1 MKLNIFPAR
10 QGFLWV
16 KLGVKTFLRQPLALS
31 GLFFIFMLLMS
42 MLSLLP
48 VLGNALA
55 LALLPGATLGLMAA
69 TQEAVKG
76 KFPMPTILLSG
87 FRAGR
92 KELRSMVVL
101 GLLYA
106 AGFLL
111 VLAFS
116 ALMDGGKFAKL
127 YLLGGSV
134 GPDVLQ
140 DGSFESAA
148 LLAMLLYLPLSLLFW
163 HAPALVHWHGMSPV
177 KSLFYSVVAC
187 WRNMGAFMVYSLTW
201 MALFVVVGT
210 AVAIVAS
217 LSGSEELVTALLF
230 PCALIMAAM
239 FFVSI
244 YFTFADTFDIGT
256 DVLA

>member
-1 MKLNIFPAR
+1 MKLNILPAR
-10 QGFLWV
+10 QGVLWV
-16 KLGVKTFLRQPLALS
+16 KLGVRTFLRQPLALS

-42 MLSLLP
+42 VLSMVP

-76 KFPMPTILLSG
+76 KFPMPTVLLSG

-92 KELRSMVVL
+92 QQMRSMLML

-106 AGFLL
+106 TGFLL

-116 ALMDGGKFAKL
+116 AMVDGGKFAKL
-127 YLLGGSV
+127 YLLGGSI
-134 GPDVLQ
+134 GPEVLQ

-148 LLAMLLYLPLSLLFW
+148 LLAMVLYLPLSLLFW

-177 KSLFYSVVAC
+177 KSLFFSVVAC
-187 WRNMGAFMVYSLTW
+187 WRNIGAFTVYSLAW
-201 MALFVVVGT
+201 MAFFVVVGT
-210 AVAIVAS
+210 TIAVITS
-217 LSGSEELVTALLF
+217 LSGSEELVTAMLF

-239 FFVSI
+239 FFTSI
-244 YFTFADTFDIGT
+244 YFTFADTFDTGT